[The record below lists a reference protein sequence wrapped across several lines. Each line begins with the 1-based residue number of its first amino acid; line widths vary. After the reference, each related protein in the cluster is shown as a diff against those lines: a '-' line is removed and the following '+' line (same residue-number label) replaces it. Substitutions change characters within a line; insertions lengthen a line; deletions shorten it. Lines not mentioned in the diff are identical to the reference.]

1 MRTSPKEMEVHSWDN
16 PLSIY
21 QWHFLL
27 ERILPI
33 FILNLSSLIPI
44 TVVHGWWMVKSCWIP
59 LFLLANW
66 GKKWPALRGATVEHW
81 HGGGPR
87 VSPATENCCRGDF
100 GLIPKRVNFDP
111 NFACKSCW
119 SLGKKNWL
127 IQNGED
133 QFIETTVAGSVD
145 FQGSSWPIWALG
157 WRKSTASGQRLHS
170 YGKSPCLMGKSTIN
184 GLISIAIL
192 T

>member
-1 MRTSPKEMEVHSWDN
+1 MEVYIWKNCRNIYGKYMRTSPKEMEVHSRDN

-66 GKKWPALRGATVEHW
+66 GKEWPALRGATVEHW

-87 VSPATENCCRGDF
+87 VSPAAENCCRGDF

-119 SLGKKNWL
+119 SLGKKNWCRS
-127 IQNGED
+127 
-133 QFIETTVAGSVD
+133 FIK
-145 FQGSSWPIWALG
+145 SSLF
-157 WRKSTASGQRLHS
+157 KVSTPA
-170 YGKSPCLMGKSTIN
+170 
-184 GLISIAIL
+184 ISDSFRMEKISS
-192 T
+192 